1 VAASLL
7 AITVGIFVVGGYVIY
22 KLLEPLT
29 TEQSMPEL
37 IPPPLRQPNPNPE
50 INKEKP
56 KVPLKEDPND
66 CDDDDDCEKYRDFA
80 HGSSLESIN
89 NIVTNG
95 FSIEPAIV
103 VFDKLGTFV

>member
-1 VAASLL
+1 MAASLL

-56 KVPLKEDPND
+56 KVPPKEDPID
-66 CDDDDDCEKYRDFA
+66 TPHE
-80 HGSSLESIN
+80 
-89 NIVTNG
+89 
-95 FSIEPAIV
+95 
-103 VFDKLGTFV
+103 